1 MSILNTKNV
10 DTTTQP
16 IFLGEPLSLQRF
28 DRFKYPEF
36 MRLFRK
42 QVELFW
48 TPEEFDLTKDRLDYE
63 KMSEVD
69 KFIFTKNLQYQ
80 TMMDSVVARGANTF
94 IKHVSIPELEA
105 AMSMWAMM
113 ETIHSYSYSYIIRNV
128 YPNPAQIFDETL
140 EDEEIMKRA
149 RTVKEE
155 YEKLENFAGD
165 DVRKQIYLSLISV
178 NILEAV
184 RFYVSFV
191 CSFSFNQRSN
201 MMQGNT
207 NIIKRIQAD
216 ENYHYRMSQYC
227 INLLHNNKDEG
238 FKDVVKECR
247 DIVVEMFLKAAE
259 EEKQWADY
267 LFSKGPMVGLSAEIL
282 KSYIEWL
289 TDTRLESIGFTK
301 QFGTKNPIGGW
312 LEPYI
317 NDSMTQDAPQESSG
331 LTTYKRFVTKN
342 DLGSTSFEL

>member
-1 MSILNTKNV
+1 MSILNEKNV

-36 MRLFRK
+36 MKLFRK

-128 YPNPAQIFDETL
+128 YPDPAKIFDETL

-155 YEKLENFAGD
+155 YEKLENFSGD
-165 DVRKQIYLSLISV
+165 DIKKQIYLSLLSV
-178 NILEAV
+178 NILEAI

-201 MMQGNT
+201 MMEGNT
-207 NIIKRIQAD
+207 NIIKKILAD
-216 ENYHYRMSQYC
+216 ETTHYRMSQYC
-227 INLLHNNKDEG
+227 INLLHKEKDEG
-238 FKDVVKECR
+238 FLDVVKECR
-247 DIVVEMFLKAAE
+247 DIGIQMYLNAAE
-259 EEKQWADY
+259 EEKEWADY
-267 LFSKGPMVGLSAEIL
+267 LFSRGPMVGLSAETL
-282 KSYIEWL
+282 KGYIEWL
-289 TDTRLESIGFTK
+289 CDTRMQAIGFPK
-301 QFGTKNPIGGW
+301 HYETKNPIHGW

-317 NDSMTQDAPQESSG
+317 NDSMTQSAPQETSG
-331 LTTYKRFVTKN
+331 LTTYKRFVTDN
-342 DLGSTSFEL
+342 DLGDFNFEL